1 MFEDGIRF
9 MQYLSKGVFPRITV
23 STGLSSIKEIVQKM
37 RYPISK
43 GMFIKRLGWRLV
55 EVERGKQIR
64 LETLL
69 SSVPSKT
76 YENVEKLVD
85 DVNVTWKIE

>member
-1 MFEDGIRF
+1 M
-9 MQYLSKGVFPRITV
+9 L
-23 STGLSSIKEIVQKM
+23 
-37 RYPISK
+37 
-43 GMFIKRLGWRLV
+43 IKRLGWRLV

-69 SSVPSKT
+69 SGVPSKT
-76 YENVEKLVD
+76 YENVKNLVD